1 MVIIGPIFFLF
12 SDGTQDLIVYR
23 VGDNVEVEGNPLYL
37 TLPTDTKNSSR
48 LSGEKYGFKQAEKEW
63 FKITTTLAST
73 ILTQNTGL
81 SQLRKYGLAHKV
93 KTEPNKLGGIL
104 MTFNQHID
112 AKVSKRIKLIRLI
125 PHLDVL
131 AELRCSGEKL
141 VWGL

>member
-1 MVIIGPIFFLF
+1 M
-12 SDGTQDLIVYR
+12 IVYR

-48 LSGEKYGFKQAEKEW
+48 LSGEKYGFKQAEREW

-104 MTFNQHID
+104 RTFDQNID
-112 AKVSKRIKLIRLI
+112 AKVSKRIELIRLTHI
-125 PHLDVL
+125 PHVDVL
-131 AELRCSGEKL
+131 AEMRCSGETL
-141 VWGL
+141 VWGV

>member
-1 MVIIGPIFFLF
+1 M
-12 SDGTQDLIVYR
+12 IVYR
-23 VGDNVEVEGNPLYL
+23 VADNVEVDGNPLYL
-37 TLPTDTKNSSR
+37 ELPTDAKDSSR

-104 MTFNQHID
+104 RTFDQNING
-112 AKVSKRIKLIRLI
+112 KVSKRIKLIRLTPKSLYYSI
-125 PHLDVL
+125 LWLKTSTHTRFILHSTV
-131 AELRCSGEKL
+131 
-141 VWGL
+141 V